1 MKFRILIWFLLFA
14 TFVEAQ
20 VDFGIKAGINTF
32 GTNTENSSLTV
43 TNPQNMETFDLSV
56 RETQYG
62 YHAGL
67 FFRFNIK
74 NFSIQ
79 PEILFNSDNVDYSL
93 KDFNDMNILNT
104 VGNETYQSLDVPLML
119 GLKLGPIKILAGP
132 VAHFFLNSTSDL
144 TDENFYDSI
153 YEEFD
158 LGYQAGIGF
167 DIWKLSFDLKYEG
180 NLNKFGSHLVLFGEE
195 VSFSN
200 NENRIL
206 ASIGFRF

>member
-153 YEEFD
+153 YDEFD